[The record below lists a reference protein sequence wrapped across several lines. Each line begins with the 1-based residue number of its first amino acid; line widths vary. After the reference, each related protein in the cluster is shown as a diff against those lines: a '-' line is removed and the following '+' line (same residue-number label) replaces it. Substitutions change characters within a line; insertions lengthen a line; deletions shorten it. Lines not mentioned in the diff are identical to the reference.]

1 MTWKRKELYWYH
13 SGHLLSTAITYLL
26 FRPRIKGRHHI
37 PRRGAVII
45 APNHRSML
53 DIPCLGSATFRP
65 LRFMAKKELFVNRFV
80 KWYFETNGSFSV
92 DKDASPQALK
102 RALAVLRDGD
112 ALIIFPEGTRNKK
125 STLSDLAGG
134 VGFLAAKSSVPI
146 VPVGIAGLDKLIKW
160 KYCFPLPTRVKI
172 VIGEPITSH
181 LNQEGKTSEIVNSL
195 LPILEERIQKLYE
208 NALTL

>member
-1 MTWKRKELYWYH
+1 MTWKRKERYWYH

-26 FRPRIKGRHHI
+26 FRPKIIGRDNI
-37 PRRGAVII
+37 PREGAVLI

-53 DIPCLGSATFRP
+53 DIPCLGCATFRP
-65 LRFMAKKELFVNRFV
+65 LRFMAKKELFTNKFV

-102 RALAVLRDGD
+102 KALAVLRDDD
-112 ALIIFPEGTRNKK
+112 ALVIFPEGTRNKK
-125 STLSDLAGG
+125 STLSELAGG
-134 VGFLAAKSSVPI
+134 AGFLAAKSSVPI

-160 KYCFPLPTRVKI
+160 KYCLPLPTRVKI

-181 LNQEGKTSEIVNSL
+181 VNQEGKTSEIVNAL
-195 LPILEERIQKLYE
+195 LPVLEERIQKLYE
-208 NALTL
+208 DALTL